1 MIAMQVL
8 PWLRDGETR
17 PAASMVASNQLP
29 RTPHERAASDGR
41 NLAQPGGCGCPNLG
55 MTFTLVPLTGG
66 SQGAAMGTSP
76 FTSNLRQILDWFK
89 STTGGG
95 GDFGQ
100 TDPGDVSHLG
110 HDHDGGGDGHGG
122 GHGHW
127 GGGDGS
133 GHGHGGG
140 GDGGGGHGH

>member
-1 MIAMQVL
+1 
-8 PWLRDGETR
+8 
-17 PAASMVASNQLP
+17 
-29 RTPHERAASDGR
+29 
-41 NLAQPGGCGCPNLG
+41 
-55 MTFTLVPLTGG
+55 
-66 SQGAAMGTSP
+66 MGTSP
-76 FTSNLRQILDWFK
+76 FISRLRRILDWLK

-110 HDHDGGGDGHGG
+110 HDHGGGHGG
-122 GHGHW
+122 GGNGH
-127 GGGDGS
+127 GGGGNGGG